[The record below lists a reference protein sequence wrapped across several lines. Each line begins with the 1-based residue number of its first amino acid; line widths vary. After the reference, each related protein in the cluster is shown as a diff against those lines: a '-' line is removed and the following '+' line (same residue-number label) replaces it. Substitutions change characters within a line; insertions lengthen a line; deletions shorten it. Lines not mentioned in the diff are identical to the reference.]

1 MSGRP
6 HDDLLSRFAQHRVAA
21 NVMMVLLLLAGVF
34 ALSRLNTQFFPTFEL
49 QSIQVR
55 TVWNGASPE
64 DVETAVTEPL
74 EQSLRTL
81 QAMKTMS
88 STSATGVS
96 VITLQYDEGVDM
108 GNALNQ
114 VEARVAAVRN
124 LPAAAEPPQ
133 ATRLTRRESIAR
145 ILVTGPADLRELR
158 PLVRRLERELLD
170 RGIAHIAVSG
180 LPEEQIA
187 VAVPMARLQAL
198 DLSLAQIGKQIAAQ
212 SQDRPAGMVGRD
224 DVARQLRSLAQKRRA
239 LAFNDIP
246 IQAGVDGRRVVLSD
260 IAEISRRTRD
270 NAVNISYR
278 GKPAVEL
285 LAQRDDD
292 SDSLVSARILEQWLS
307 DTRPGLPPGVTLFVF
322 DQRWTLIRDRI
333 GLLLKNGL
341 GGLVL
346 VVAILFLFLNGRV
359 AWWVTVG
366 IPISFMATLAILY
379 MIGGSINMISLFAL
393 IMALGIIVD
402 DAIVVGEDALT
413 HYQRGEGPL
422 QAAEGGARRMLAPV
436 FSASLT
442 TVAAFLPLM
451 VVGGTIGNILG
462 DIPIVIICVI
472 MASLIE
478 CFLILPG
485 HLRHSF
491 QGLARRSPSDVR
503 RRMDQRF
510 NRLRDGL
517 FRPLVTAAIAYRSVT
532 LAGVVAA
539 MVLAVGLVAG
549 GRVGFTFFPG
559 IEGNILQ
566 ANAAFVAGTPE
577 ARVVAFMQHV
587 ENSLAD
593 TDARFGGDVVHAS
606 VVRQGLGLF
615 ADGRST
621 QRGPQFGSLLVELAP
636 SDQRTVRNE
645 DFIRDWTSR
654 IQRPAG
660 LERFTISARRGGP
673 PGRDL
678 EIRLFNAPPAQL
690 KAASLALQNALAD
703 MPGVSAVED
712 DMPFGP
718 RQLIFTLTPQGE
730 ALGLTADAVSRQ
742 LRDAYDGYLA
752 QIFTVGEEELEV
764 RVQLPDAQ
772 RHRLASLNDFA
783 LSLPGGGS
791 TPLGTAVTLR
801 DRQGFDVLRHT
812 QATRTVNVY
821 ADVDRRV
828 NQADSI
834 RAQLSQ
840 TLLPE
845 LASRYRLE
853 YGYEGKAADQR
864 DTLADIRQG
873 AVVALAMIYLVLAW
887 VFASYGWPLVVMAA
901 IPFGIIGAIVG
912 HYLLGIDL
920 TILSLFGIFG
930 LSGIVINDSIILV
943 VFFKHLRERG
953 MPLREAIVEAAC
965 QRLRAV
971 LLTSLTTIAGLLPL
985 LFETSL
991 QAQFLIPMA
1000 ATIAF
1005 GLAFSTVLVLL
1016 MIPALLSVYEDS
1028 AAWLR
1033 RRRPAAVAADS
1044 P

>member
-1 MSGRP
+1 MSDQPRYNLLGR
-6 HDDLLSRFAQHRVAA
+6 LAQHRVAA
-21 NVMMVLLLLAGVF
+21 NLLMVMVLIAGAF

-64 DVETAVTEPL
+64 DVETAVTGPL
-74 EQSLRTL
+74 EQQLRTL

-96 VITLQYDEGVDM
+96 VITLDYDEGTDM
-108 GNALNQ
+108 VNALDQ
-114 VEARVAAVRN
+114 VEARVATVRN
-124 LPAAAEPPQ
+124 LPADAERPQ
-133 ATRLTRRESIAR
+133 ATRRTRREPIAR
-145 ILVTGPADLRELR
+145 LLITGPSDLRELR

-170 RGIAHIAVSG
+170 RGIAHIAVNG
-180 LPEEQIA
+180 LPEEQIT
-187 VAVPMARLQAL
+187 VAVPMARLQEL
-198 DLSLAQIGKQIAAQ
+198 HTSLTQIGRQIAAQ

-224 DVARQLRSLAQKRRA
+224 DVARQLRSLSQKRRA
-239 LAFNDIP
+239 LAFNDIV
-246 IQAGVDGRRVVLSD
+246 IQAGTDGRRVVLSD
-260 IAEISRRTRD
+260 IADISRRARD
-270 NAVNISYR
+270 DAVHISYR

-292 SDSLVSARILEQWLS
+292 SDSLVSARILEQWLD
-307 DTRPGLPPGVTLFVF
+307 DTRPGLPPGVTLFAF
-322 DQRWTLIRDRI
+322 DQNWTLIRDRI
-333 GLLLKNGL
+333 NLLLKNGL

-366 IPISFMATLAILY
+366 IPISFMATLVILF

-422 QAAEGGARRMLAPV
+422 QAAEGGAKRMLGPV
-436 FSASLT
+436 FAASLT

-472 MASLIE
+472 IASLIE

-491 QGLARRSPSDVR
+491 QGAARHRPSGAR
-503 RRMDQRF
+503 QRMDQRID
-510 NRLRDGL
+510 RLRDGL
-517 FRPLVTAAIAYRSVT
+517 FRPLVTAAVTYRSVT
-532 LAGVVAA
+532 LAAIGAA
-539 MVLAVGLVAG
+539 LVLAIGLVAG
-549 GRVGFTFFPG
+549 GRIGFTFFPG

-566 ANAAFVAGTPE
+566 ANVAFVAGTPE
-577 ARVVAFMQHV
+577 TRVATFLQHV
-587 ENSLAD
+587 EDELTG
-593 TDARFGGDVVHAS
+593 TDAHFGGDVVHAS
-606 VVRQGLGLF
+606 VVRQGLGQF
-615 ADGRST
+615 GDGRST
-621 QRGPQFGSLLVELAP
+621 QRGPQFGSLLVELRP

-645 DFIRDWTSR
+645 DFIRHWQSNIR
-654 IQRPAG
+654 HPAG
-660 LERFTISARRGGP
+660 LERFTISARQSGP

-678 EIRLFNAPPAQL
+678 EVRLSNAPPDQL
-690 KAASLALQNALAD
+690 KAAAIALQSALAD
-703 MPGVSAVED
+703 MPGVSAIED

-742 LRDAYDGYLA
+742 LRAAYDGYLA
-752 QIFTVGEEELEV
+752 QIFTVDEEELEV

-772 RHRLASLNDFA
+772 RHRLSSLEDFA
-783 LSLPGGGS
+783 LSLPDGGS

-801 DRQGFDVLRHT
+801 DRQGFDVLRHS
-812 QATRTVNVY
+812 QAVRTVTVY
-821 ADVDRRV
+821 ADVDRRE
-828 NQADSI
+828 NQADRI

-845 LASRYRLE
+845 LAARYRLD
-853 YGYEGKAADQR
+853 YSYEGKAADQR
-864 DTLADIRQG
+864 DTLTDMRQG
-873 AVVALAMIYLVLAW
+873 AIAALAIIYLVLAW
-887 VFASYGWPLVVMAA
+887 VFSSYSWPLIVMAA
-901 IPFGIIGAIVG
+901 IPFGIVGAIVG

-930 LSGIVINDSIILV
+930 LSGIVVNDSIILV

-953 MPLREAIVEAAC
+953 MPLRAAIVEAAC

-1000 ATIAF
+1000 TTIAF
-1005 GLAFSTVLVLL
+1005 GLAFSTVLVLF
-1016 MIPALLSVYEDS
+1016 MIPALLSLYGDA
-1028 AAWLR
+1028 AAWLNR
-1033 RRRPAAVAADS
+1033 RRAAPVTTDIT
-1044 P
+1044 